1 MIKCACGKIVWDG
14 LNLKSRIAQLDFNAG
29 FMNIKCSSCKRWI
42 NGISVKY
49 LTGEVKEDYI
59 LIEKRKENT
68 DDTERSHYQH
78 IA

>member
-14 LNLKSRIAQLDFNAG
+14 LNLKSRIAQLDFKVG

-42 NGISVKY
+42 NGISTKY

-59 LIEKRKENT
+59 LKERIDRKESK
-68 DDTERSHYQH
+68 DYDTERAHY
-78 IA
+78 